1 MPASLHFSEHKV
13 KILNSI
19 MTVIGWIVTIAA
31 LSAALGYGFMHMRY
45 GPVDIRIPVRGR

>member
-1 MPASLHFSEHKV
+1 MPVSSHSSKHTV

-19 MTVIGWIVTIAA
+19 MTAVGWIVTIAA
-31 LSAALGYGFMHMRY
+31 LLAAFGFGYMHMRY